1 MATITS
7 TGAGSGLDV
16 NGLVTQLVAAERAPL
31 DARLARIDTNLTTE
45 FTALSQLK
53 GSMSGFQSAL
63 AGLKDAST
71 LILRKASLSDATH
84 LTATAG
90 STATAGVY
98 DVEVV
103 QLAKAAQLSSTP
115 FLAGPTTV
123 IGTGTLTLSQG
134 SNAFSITVDSSNNTL
149 AGIRDAI
156 NKSANNTGIRATILT
171 GVDGSRLIL
180 SGTATGTANA
190 VKVTQA
196 GGDGGLAQLVY
207 DPPNTSA
214 LTSVIAAQNATV
226 NISGFPVSSATN
238 TITTAIDGVTL
249 NLLKQE
255 PGVTTTLTVA
265 NDDGAVQNK
274 VNGFVTAYNALIT
287 QIAKLRSYDPATKKA
302 GPLLG
307 DAMLRN
313 IEAQLR
319 RQISSPVTGATEP
332 YTSLASLGV
341 TSSSKD
347 GTLSLDAAKLQTAL
361 TANPSAV
368 SAVFGSTKGVATQLS
383 SFIDTHLG
391 SSGDIAARDAGIT
404 SQRKD
409 LTTQQ
414 TVVNA
419 RMVVV
424 QARYQKQFNALDSL
438 LTQMQS
444 TSSYLTKQ
452 LGSLST
458 TTK

>member
-7 TGAGSGLDV
+7 TGVGSGLDV
-16 NGLVTQLVAAERAPL
+16 NGLVTQLVAAERAPQ
-31 DARLARIDTNLTTE
+31 DARLTRIDTKLTTE

-53 GSMSGFQSAL
+53 GAMSGFQTSL

-71 LILRKASLSDATH
+71 LILRKATLSDATH
-84 LTATAG
+84 LSATAG

-103 QLAKAAQLSSTP
+103 QLAKAAQLSSAAY
-115 FLAGPTTV
+115 LAGPTTV
-123 IGTGTLTLSQG
+123 IGTGTLTLAQG
-134 SNAFSITVDSSNNTL
+134 SNGFSITVDSSNNTL

-171 GVDGSRLIL
+171 GVAGSRLIL
-180 SGTATGTANA
+180 SGTATGTANT
-190 VKVTQA
+190 VTVTQA

-207 DPPNTSA
+207 DPPNPSA
-214 LTSVIAAQNATV
+214 LTSVITAQNATV

-274 VNGFVTAYNALIT
+274 VNGFISAYNALMT

-319 RQISSPVTGATEP
+319 RQISSPVTGTTEP
-332 YTSLASLGV
+332 YTSLASLGI

-347 GTLSLDAAKLQTAL
+347 GTLSLDATKLQTAL
-361 TANPSAV
+361 TASPSAV
-368 SAVFGSTKGVATQLS
+368 SAVFGSTNGVATQLS
-383 SFIDTHLG
+383 GFIDTHLG
-391 SSGDIAARDAGIT
+391 SSGDVTARDAGIT
-404 SQRKD
+404 SQRKI

-414 TVVNA
+414 AALNA

-452 LGSLST
+452 LANLST